1 MPTSR
6 RRHAST
12 TRAQALAR
20 RANVKR
26 RVPTGLSAEGSAARK
41 IEDALLE
48 MYRLAVE
55 ADPGTKTNNRFLY
68 YELVSAR
75 VIEKDALGKRTNS
88 NKVIAANTRLREL
101 GLIPWNYIVDETREL
116 TDWQTDSSVAEG
128 VLAAVNRI
136 SLHRWGRGND
146 GAPLVI
152 CESRSLMGVLE
163 RIASRY
169 TIPITSTNGQARAGT

>member
-26 RVPTGLSAEGSAARK
+26 RVPKVCSAEGSAARK

-55 ADPGTKTNNRFLY
+55 AEDRAPRRATGSLY

-75 VIEKDALGKRTNS
+75 VIEDALGKRT
-88 NKVIAANTRLREL
+88 KQQGDRGQHPAART
-101 GLIPWNYIVDETREL
+101 GLDPV
-116 TDWQTDSSVAEG
+116 DSSST
-128 VLAAVNRI
+128 R
-136 SLHRWGRGND
+136 
-146 GAPLVI
+146 P
-152 CESRSLMGVLE
+152 
-163 RIASRY
+163 AS
-169 TIPITSTNGQARAGT
+169 